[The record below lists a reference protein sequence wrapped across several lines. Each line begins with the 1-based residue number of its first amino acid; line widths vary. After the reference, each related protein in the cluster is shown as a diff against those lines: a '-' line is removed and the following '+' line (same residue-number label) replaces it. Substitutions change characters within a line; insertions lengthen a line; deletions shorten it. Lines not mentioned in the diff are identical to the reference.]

1 MQKSRR
7 FDNIDEIKPVD
18 LEEEFSAVES
28 RCYSTVYS
36 MDENELAWDLLV
48 QLDSVENFETLLL
61 DFFTEGLSS
70 NVQQKK
76 LLNEARD
83 WINNE
88 GWRWELRG
96 CRGQLELREMEKN
109 GKWRCFEREQPEVCI
124 DLESIILEALVQELV
139 DDIIVEC

>member
-28 RCYSTVYS
+28 RFYSTLYN
-36 MDENELAWDLLV
+36 MDENEMAWDLLV
-48 QLDSVENFETLLL
+48 QLGSVENFEKLLF
-61 DFFTEGLSS
+61 DFFTEGISS
-70 NVQQKK
+70 NVQQMK

-96 CRGQLELREMEKN
+96 HRGELELREMEKN

-124 DLESIILEALVQELV
+124 DLENIILEALVQELV